1 MTARDFSHELRRAD
15 SLALRL
21 VFAGLGG
28 VFLILGIAGIF
39 LPLLPTT
46 PFLLLAAACFARA
59 SRRLHGWLLNHATFG
74 PIVLEWREHRA
85 MPWRAKQVAMLLLAV
100 SMSSSI
106 VFFLTNWRAQA
117 AMAAGG
123 LLLGWMLWRIPSRDA
138 PGGRAREPRA

>member
-1 MTARDFSHELRRAD
+1 MMASDTRHALHRAD

-28 VFLILGIAGIF
+28 VFLMLGIAGIF

-59 SRRLHGWLLNHATFG
+59 SRRLHGWLLGHALFG
-74 PIVLEWREHRA
+74 PIILEWRCHRA
-85 MPWRAKQVAMLLLAV
+85 MPWRAKRAALLLLAA
-100 SMSSSI
+100 SMGSSM
-106 VFFLTNWRAQA
+106 VFFLSDWRAQV

-123 LLLGWMLWRIPSRDA
+123 LLLGFLLWRIPSRDA
-138 PGGRAREPRA
+138 PGKQVCKLRT